1 MGWVTVSAKIRRD
14 LYDRLKKHNVK
25 ISEVIKTALMEEAD
39 RREREEARKSL
50 DNARRILE
58 KIPPEELTLAIRASR
73 DER

>member
-14 LYDRLKKHNVK
+14 LYEKLKEHNVK
-25 ISEVIKTALMEEAD
+25 ISEVIKRALMEEAD

-58 KIPPEELTLAIRASR
+58 KIPPGEITSAIRASR

>member
-1 MGWVTVSAKIRRD
+1 MSWVTVSAKIKRD

-25 ISEVIKTALMEEAD
+25 ISEVIKKALKEEAD

-50 DNARRILE
+50 DNAKRILE
-58 KIPPEELTLAIRASR
+58 KIPPEEITTTIRASR